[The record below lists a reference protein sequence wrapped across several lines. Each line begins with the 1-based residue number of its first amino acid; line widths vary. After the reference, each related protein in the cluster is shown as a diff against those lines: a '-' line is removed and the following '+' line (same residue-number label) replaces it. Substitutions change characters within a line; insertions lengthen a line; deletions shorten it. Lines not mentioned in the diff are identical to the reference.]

1 MGEYRGMTDD
11 PRDEMVQTIHDNIA
25 PDVLALEPF
34 PDGTE
39 AVLKAM
45 TYTNE
50 ATGHPKLREKMTR
63 GAIADLL
70 PPEVDLDKDA
80 VKYRLEKLLEYDL
93 VNKRTKDHPD
103 FRTPTHYYGLT
114 TEGEY
119 LAHTQATVKGVF
131 GRDPE
136 EIEREDIYTLVD
148 ELQQTR
154 ARVDHL
160 EQRLDGLEA
169 ELEDDEAE
177 STFG

>member
-11 PRDEMVQTIHDNIA
+11 PRIDIGQKVREK
-25 PDVLALEPF
+25 LEPEVLSLEAF

-39 AVLKAM
+39 AVLRAM
-45 TYTNE
+45 TYE
-50 ATGHPKLREKMTR
+50 ESSRLKKRGRMTR
-63 GAIADLL
+63 GDIADIL

-80 VKYRLEKLLEYDL
+80 VKYRLEKLLEQDL
-93 VNKRTKDHPD
+93 VFKRTKDHPE
-103 FRTPTHYYGLT
+103 FRTPTHYYELST
-114 TEGEY
+114 DGEY
-119 LAHTQATVKGVF
+119 ILKTQVTVEGVF

-160 EQRLDGLEA
+160 EQRLEDLEA